1 MRPVVAS
8 ILTFLMAWS
17 VAAQNP
23 HAEEIR
29 ARVRGIGQGLLVDV
43 RLSAGGKLT
52 GRIGEVREQEFVLEE
67 VRERKL
73 QDQTIAY
80 ADVKSVKA
88 ASARKTNHITPM
100 VIALAGSLA
109 ISFLIRLL
117 RQR

>member
-8 ILTFLMAWS
+8 ILTVVLAWS

-23 HAEEIR
+23 HADEMR
-29 ARVRGIGQGLLVDV
+29 ARVRGLGQGVLVDV
-43 RLSAGGKLT
+43 RLSAGDKLT
-52 GRIGEVREQEFVLEE
+52 GRVGEIREQEFVLEE

-88 ASARKTNHITPM
+88 ASMKRTNHITPM
-100 VIALAGSLA
+100 VIAVAGSLA
-109 ISFLIRLL
+109 ISYLIRVI
-117 RQR
+117 RR